1 MAGMASVSRKQLQ
14 ARRHKLRRQRQM
26 KILKTSWR
34 TLAVC
39 SLVGVLLWGVSQPIW
54 VLSTPQQIAISG
66 NRLLSPTAIQ
76 SLIAV
81 TYPQSLWRIEPTAL
95 AQALQKQAT
104 IQSATVSRRLFPPGL
119 MVHVQ
124 ERLPVAIA
132 QRGATS
138 RAKVSPGLL
147 DENGVWIP
155 LENYKSS
162 GNITLPSLKVI
173 GVPEQYRPYWKALYQ
188 EISHSQVKV
197 LEIDYQD
204 LSNLVLKTELGQVHL
219 GADSSQL
226 KEQLQVLAKMKH
238 LPSQLITTKINY
250 IDLKNPRVPIVQMN
264 QEKVPVTGKPS

>member
-14 ARRHKLRRQRQM
+14 ARRHKLQRQRQI
-26 KILKTSWR
+26 KILKASWR

-66 NRLLSPTAIQ
+66 NRLLSSAAIQ

-81 TYPQSLWRIEPTAL
+81 SYPQSLWRIEPTAL

-119 MVHVQ
+119 MVNVQ
-124 ERLPVAIA
+124 ERVPVAIA
-132 QRGATS
+132 RRETAS
-138 RAKVSPGLL
+138 RAISSGLL

-238 LPSQLITTKINY
+238 LPSQLITTKIKY
-250 IDLKNPRVPIVQMN
+250 IDLKNPHVPIVQMN
-264 QEKVPVTGKPS
+264 QEKAPVTVKSS

>member
-26 KILKTSWR
+26 KILKAGWR

-39 SLVGVLLWGVSQPIW
+39 SLVGILLWGVSQPIW

-81 TYPQSLWRIEPTAL
+81 SYPQSLWRIEPTAL
-95 AQALQKQAT
+95 AQALQKQAP
-104 IQSATVSRRLFPPGL
+104 IQFASVSRRLFPPGL
-119 MVHVQ
+119 IVHVQ

-132 QRGATS
+132 QTS
-138 RAKVSPGLL
+138 TLVASSPGLL

-173 GVPEQYRPYWKALYQ
+173 GVLEQYRPHWKALYQ
-188 EISHSQVKV
+188 EISHSQVNV
-197 LEIDYQD
+197 LEIDYRD
-204 LSNLVLKTELGQVHL
+204 LSNLILKTELGQVHL

-226 KEQLQVLAKMKH
+226 KEQLLVLAKMKH
-238 LPSQLITTKINY
+238 LPAQLVKTKINY
-250 IDLKNPRVPIVQMN
+250 IDLKNPRFPIVQMN
-264 QEKVPVTGKPS
+264 QDKRPVTKKSD